1 MIFKHDILERDIPI
15 IESDYINI
23 IKANNWLK
31 SNDNDINAIDI
42 ILGQNTTEISHRFM
56 ISKTH
61 VMAIIDSIDY
71 YLTIDEFKELWQKQ
85 NS

>member
-42 ILGQNTTEISHRFM
+42 VLDQNTTEISHGFM

-71 YLTIDEFKELWQKQ
+71 YLAIEEFKELWQKQ